1 MIDTRLINS
10 SPLAVEVFVSLHKQ
24 MDVFLHNCANAIW
37 SLKGLEGPLLFVL
50 VTFLWQ
56 KISITLQRLQAS
68 SILSWKVAIGLTIS
82 RLPPLQDTSPISTT
96 NLLQV
101 VGF

>member
-1 MIDTRLINS
+1 
-10 SPLAVEVFVSLHKQ
+10 
-24 MDVFLHNCANAIW
+24 
-37 SLKGLEGPLLFVL
+37 L

>member
-1 MIDTRLINS
+1 
-10 SPLAVEVFVSLHKQ
+10 
-24 MDVFLHNCANAIW
+24 VFLHNCANATW
-37 SLKGLEGPLLFVL
+37 DLKGPKGLPLFIL

-68 SILSWKVAIGLTIS
+68 SILSQAIAVGLATS
-82 RLPPLQDTSPISTT
+82 KLPPIEDTFPISTID
-96 NLLQV
+96 LLQA